1 MTRKTIG
8 LSDIWYFIA
17 ASVLLYICQFL
28 VLFIPFRWYIPM
40 FKDHGK
46 TSHEKITVAKTLIVR
61 KALLRGL
68 HYLPWKGKCLIQALT
83 AKILLKMVHLPGVIY
98 LGIAKEGNGLKAH
111 AWLKSG
117 NQFICGQE
125 GHKRYTI
132 VQEIS

>member
-1 MTRKTIG
+1 MVPKKIG
-8 LSDIWYFIA
+8 ISDIWYFIA
-17 ASVLLYICQFL
+17 ASVLLYACQFL
-28 VLFIPFRWYIPM
+28 VFFIPFRWYIHL

-46 TSHEKITVAKTLIVR
+46 NSHEKITVAKTLIVR

-68 HYLPWKGKCLIQALT
+68 HYLPWKGKCLVQALT
-83 AKILLKMVHLPGVIY
+83 AKILLRMVHLPGIIF
-98 LGIAKEGNGLKAH
+98 LGVAKEDDQLKAH

-125 GHKRYTI
+125 GHKKYTI

>member
-17 ASVLLYICQFL
+17 AYALLCAYQFL
-28 VLFIPFRWYIPM
+28 VLFIPFRWYIRL

-46 TSHEKITVAKTLIVR
+46 NNDEKITAAKTLIVR

-68 HYLPWKGKCLIQALT
+68 HYLPWKGKCLVQALT
-83 AKILLKMVHLPGVIY
+83 AKTLLKMVHLPGTIY
-98 LGIAKEGNGLKAH
+98 LGIAKEDNLLKAH

-117 NQFICGQE
+117 NQFICGQD
-125 GHKRYTI
+125 GYRKYTI

>member
-17 ASVLLYICQFL
+17 ASVLLYACQIL
-28 VLFIPFRWYIPM
+28 VLCIPFRWYIPM

-46 TSHEKITVAKTLIVR
+46 NSHEKITVAKTLIVR

-68 HYLPWKGKCLIQALT
+68 HYLPWKGKCLVQALA
-83 AKILLKMVHLPGVIY
+83 AKILVKMVHLPGTIY
-98 LGIAKEGNGLKAH
+98 LGIAKEENRLKAH

-125 GHKRYTI
+125 GHKQYTI

>member
-1 MTRKTIG
+1 MVPKKIG
-8 LSDIWYFIA
+8 ISDVWYFIA
-17 ASVLLYICQFL
+17 ASVLLYVCQFL
-28 VLFIPFRWYIPM
+28 VFFIPFRWYIPL

-46 TSHEKITVAKTLIVR
+46 NNDEKITVAKTLIVR

-83 AKILLKMVHLPGVIY
+83 AKILLRMVHLPGIIY
-98 LGIAKEGNGLKAH
+98 LGVAKEANQLKAH

-117 NQFICGQE
+117 NQFICGQD
-125 GHKRYTI
+125 GHRKYTI